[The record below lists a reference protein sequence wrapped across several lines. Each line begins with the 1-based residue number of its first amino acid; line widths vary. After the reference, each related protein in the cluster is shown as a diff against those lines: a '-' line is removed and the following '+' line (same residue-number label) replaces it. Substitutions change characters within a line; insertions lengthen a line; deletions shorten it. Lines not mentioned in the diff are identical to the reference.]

1 MAAYQSKCSNP
12 ECENIVGMK
21 GAKGLCPKH
30 YRESL
35 PSCKIDGCE
44 KVVQTVS
51 SMLCAKHYARWKTT
65 GDPNETRSGRKFRTK
80 VKSCS
85 VDGCDAPQR
94 KLEWCASHYAQH
106 RKTGTAN
113 PMQYKWRSESGFP
126 CGFCGEPVSGRAKT
140 CSDRC
145 KRMFYKYP
153 NGRPSEKP
161 CSVCGEKIDLT
172 TRGAKLGQLQRND
185 IQMCKV
191 CMRARMT
198 RHGVSLNLMIQH
210 QGHSLCGICGLNV
223 DITLHYRDPFA
234 PQLDHIIPY
243 SKGGS
248 HDISNLQLAHYRCN
262 ARKQAR
268 EDYQPDFIELLDLK

>member
-1 MAAYQSKCSNP
+1 MAAYQSKCSDP
-12 ECENIVGMK
+12 ECENIVGKK

-30 YRESL
+30 YRQSL
-35 PSCKIDGCE
+35 PPCKTDGCE

-51 SMLCAKHYARWKTT
+51 SMLCAMHYSRWKST
-65 GDPNETRSGRKFRTK
+65 GDPNIT
-80 VKSCS
+80 
-85 VDGCDAPQR
+85 
-94 KLEWCASHYAQH
+94 
-106 RKTGTAN
+106 
-113 PMQYKWRSESGFP
+113 
-126 CGFCGEPVSGRAKT
+126 VSGRRVRTEISECEADGCNSLQQKLQW
-140 CSDRC
+140 CAVHYNQFRIHGEVRPLKFKWRAEAGMPCEWCGKAVLGRKRFCDRAC
-145 KRMFYKYP
+145 RKLFDTYP
-153 NGRPSEKP
+153 NGRTGSKP
-161 CSVCGEKIDLT
+161 CSVCGESIDLT
-172 TRGAKLGQLQRND
+172 TRTAKNGQLQRND

-234 PQLDHIIPY
+234 PQLDHIIPF

-268 EDYQPDFIELLDLK
+268 DDYQPDFIELLDLK